1 MAIFTGWINRV
12 LTAFN
17 GHGADVQPVA
27 ILLKNSDDSPD
38 VLGSNGSGA
47 LKTSAASSAAT
58 LGSVVT
64 VAATKAQFASTACQT
79 GVLIQAELSNTGIC
93 SIGDSTLTTAN
104 GIQLQAGDSVFLPVS
119 NANLIYNIGTVTTDK
134 LRVLAL

>member
-17 GHGADVQPVA
+17 GHGTDVQPVA

-47 LKTSAASSAAT
+47 LKTSAASTAAT
-58 LGSVVT
+58 LGAVVT
-64 VAATKAQFASTACQT
+64 VSAKAQFASTACQT
-79 GVLIQAELSNTGIC
+79 GVLIQAELANTGIC

-119 NANLIYNIGTVTTDK
+119 NANLIYNIGTVAGDK
-134 LRVLAL
+134 LRVLQA

>member
-17 GHGADVQPVA
+17 GKSDVQPVA

-47 LKTSAASSAAT
+47 LKTSAASTAAA
-58 LGSVVT
+58 LGAVVT
-64 VAATKAQFASTACQT
+64 VSAKAQFASQTCQA
-79 GVLIQAELSNTGIC
+79 GVLIQADLANTGIC

-104 GIQLQAGDSVFLPVS
+104 GIQLQAGDSAFVPVS
-119 NANLIYNIGTVTTDK
+119 NVNLLYSIGTVLTDK